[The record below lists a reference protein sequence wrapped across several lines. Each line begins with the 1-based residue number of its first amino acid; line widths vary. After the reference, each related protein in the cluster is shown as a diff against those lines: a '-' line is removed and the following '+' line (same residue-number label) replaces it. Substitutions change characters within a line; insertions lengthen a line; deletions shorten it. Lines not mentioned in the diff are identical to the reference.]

1 MSAQKLKRISYA
13 FLGLGIATFLYIIV
27 HETGHLIVML
37 SAGATIT
44 DFSIM
49 FSHVSAVGG
58 KYTDGSEMWLNAN
71 GAVLPVVVAYTAMFF
86 YNKKHETPFYRIIY
100 FLVTSVPIG
109 SLLAWVI
116 IPLLYMA
123 GKAPANDDVTKF
135 LDTFTKYYPAY
146 VTSIIAALLMGVGV
160 YLTVSLGLLGGYA
173 AEIKH
178 INDDTQNK
186 NGV

>member
-1 MSAQKLKRISYA
+1 MSAEKLKRISYA

-37 SAGATIT
+37 SAGATVT

-71 GAVLPVVVAYTAMFF
+71 GAVLPLVVSYAAMLF
-86 YNKKHETPFYRIIY
+86 YNRKHETAFYRIIY

-123 GKAPANDDVTKF
+123 GKAPAGDDVTKF
-135 LDTFTKYYPAY
+135 LNTFTKYCPAY
-146 VTSIIAALLMGVGV
+146 VTSIIALLLMAVGI
-160 YLTVSLGLLGGYA
+160 YLIVTLGIFGGYVSELKA
-173 AEIKH
+173 
-178 INDDTQNK
+178 INDK
-186 NGV
+186 IKK